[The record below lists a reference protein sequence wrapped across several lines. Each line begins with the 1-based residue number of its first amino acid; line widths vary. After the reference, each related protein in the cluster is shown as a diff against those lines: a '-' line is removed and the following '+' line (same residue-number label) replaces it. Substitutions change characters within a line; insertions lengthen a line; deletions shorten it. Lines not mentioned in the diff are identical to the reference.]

1 LYACRKRCSIC
12 PSSHNCVR
20 CSSCVGQKK
29 HVSPPPNTSS
39 CQQIAT
45 QPLIKSSNTVQQHR
59 RRSELD
65 RWRIIVYYGDGL
77 SIGEISLRLH
87 CDRRTVYRWV
97 WSYYRNDVNEKIGS
111 RGRKRKIDDDM
122 ACQIVE
128 HVKRVKF
135 VTPRDVKYYFDL
147 NVCNRTVDRLL
158 IEHGLFG
165 RVARKRHPK
174 MNSKKRLSFAEGKK
188 WQEMSRNVKKY
199 VKEFLEISHM
209 FMYRVL
215 EVRLEQGDLL

>member
-1 LYACRKRCSIC
+1 M
-12 PSSHNCVR
+12 
-20 CSSCVGQKK
+20 
-29 HVSPPPNTSS
+29 
-39 CQQIAT
+39 
-45 QPLIKSSNTVQQHR
+45 QQHR

-111 RGRKRKIDDDM
+111 RGRKR
-122 ACQIVE
+122 
-128 HVKRVKF
+128 
-135 VTPRDVKYYFDL
+135 
-147 NVCNRTVDRLL
+147 
-158 IEHGLFG
+158 
-165 RVARKRHPK
+165 HPK

>member
-1 LYACRKRCSIC
+1 M
-12 PSSHNCVR
+12 
-20 CSSCVGQKK
+20 
-29 HVSPPPNTSS
+29 
-39 CQQIAT
+39 
-45 QPLIKSSNTVQQHR
+45 QQHR